1 VIWKSCVRTGVV
13 GVMYLFDT
21 DIITNIFKRQ
31 PSPGLLAKLAKTPS
45 RAQHISTITVSE
57 IVYGAWKSSQ
67 PRRHLDNL
75 EKILLPAVTILG
87 FDSKAAYVCGSL
99 RARLER
105 EGKPLALADLQVAAI
120 AMSRDLVLVSGNTR
134 HFSRIPGLVWENWL
148 E

>member
-1 VIWKSCVRTGVV
+1 
-13 GVMYLFDT
+13 MYLFDT
-21 DIITNIFKRQ
+21 DVITNIFKIQ
-31 PSPGLLAKLAKTPS
+31 PSPGLVAKLAKTPFH
-45 RAQHISTITVSE
+45 AQHISTITVSE
-57 IVYGAWKSSQ
+57 IVYGAWKSNQ

-99 RARLER
+99 RTRLER
-105 EGKPLALADLQVAAI
+105 EGKPLALADLQIAAI